1 MVEKLRDVA
10 ARDHKNYDCFVCC
23 ILSHGVSDAVYGV
36 DGVEL
41 PYSRLILPFKPNQ
54 CRGLTGKP
62 KLFFI
67 QACQGKTYQMGV
79 ENVGK
84 FCLHNFFMKL
94 LLYFTIILLHNSD
107 I

>member
-1 MVEKLRDVA
+1 ML
-10 ARDHKNYDCFVCC
+10 NCLTQ
-23 ILSHGVSDAVYGV
+23 ILFRHSS
-36 DGVEL
+36 
-41 PYSRLILPFKPNQ
+41 LIE
-54 CRGLTGKP
+54 CGGLTGKP

-67 QACQGKTYQMGV
+67 QACQGQTHQRGV
-79 ENVGK
+79 ENDGK